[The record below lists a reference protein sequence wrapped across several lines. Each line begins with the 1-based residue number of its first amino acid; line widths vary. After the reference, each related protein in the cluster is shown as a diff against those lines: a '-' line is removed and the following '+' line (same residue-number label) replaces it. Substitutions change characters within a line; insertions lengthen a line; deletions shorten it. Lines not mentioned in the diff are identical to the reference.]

1 MSKQLR
7 TRCLS
12 YVCFCIIELCGLML
26 FHVCPIFILFRWDIT
41 SAMTNNVY
49 EVEEIWKKYSIDLD
63 ILKYAFDM
71 YVSAVVCTIWWFLQV
86 IFILLFSY
94 HVRAFYCVCF
104 LWSLFVCNAQS
115 TDEGLYF
122 IFITT
127 LMARTWTNRKA
138 IMAMKLSCFRIY
150 LDKSCCFVWLI
161 QKLNPNTVSL
171 TIFGTRMKSELSF
184 KSMIIKWLQIKVDTT
199 NK

>member
-1 MSKQLR
+1 MPSICM
-7 TRCLS
+7 CLLS
-12 YVCFCIIELCGLML
+12 FVRFDGFYRWFLYYY
-26 FHVCPIFILFRWDIT
+26 FHIT
-41 SAMTNNVY
+41 SLASCM
-49 EVEEIWKKYSIDLD
+49 
-63 ILKYAFDM
+63 
-71 YVSAVVCTIWWFLQV
+71 C
-86 IFILLFSY
+86 LF
-94 HVRAFYCVCF
+94 VRAFYCVCF

>member
-26 FHVCPIFILFRWDIT
+26 FHVCPIFILFRWDT
-41 SAMTNNVY
+41 PSAMTNNVY
-49 EVEEIWKKYSIDLD
+49 EVEEIWKKYGIDLD

-94 HVRAFYCVCF
+94 HVSCF
-104 LWSLFVCNAQS
+104 VYVFVCTSFLLCLFSLEFVCVQC
-115 TDEGLYF
+115 TVDRRGF
-122 IFITT
+122 IFHFYYNFNGKDMNKSEGNNGNEI
-127 LMARTWTNRKA
+127 
-138 IMAMKLSCFRIY
+138 KLFS
-150 LDKSCCFVWLI
+150 D
-161 QKLNPNTVSL
+161 
-171 TIFGTRMKSELSF
+171 IFG
-184 KSMIIKWLQIKVDTT
+184 
-199 NK
+199 